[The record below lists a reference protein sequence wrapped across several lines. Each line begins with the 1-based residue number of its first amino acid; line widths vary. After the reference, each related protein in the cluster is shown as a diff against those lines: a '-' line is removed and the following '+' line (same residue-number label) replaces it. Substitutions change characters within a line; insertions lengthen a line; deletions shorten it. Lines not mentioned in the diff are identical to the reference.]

1 MNIWNLSSLQET
13 RRSFRRLTLRSRTA
27 DLDCQLASQTA
38 SCIETIAGP
47 SADFPGTSSGEF
59 SDISNSLLAVTITAG
74 LDRLSNTGS
83 ATSTS
88 SSSTSSG
95 ATTKATTGASVTGTA
110 ATKTASSTASG
121 TATESS
127 AATGAA
133 HRASQNVM
141 AAGLVGLCGMAF
153 LL

>member
-1 MNIWNLSSLQET
+1 MKA
-13 RRSFRRLTLRSRTA
+13 RRYFWLTLRSRTV

-38 SCIETIAGP
+38 SCVETIAGP
-47 SADFPGTSSGEF
+47 SANYPGVSSGVF
-59 SDISNSLLAVTITAG
+59 SDISDSMLAVTITAG
-74 LDRLSNTGS
+74 LDLLSDTGS

-88 SSSTSSG
+88 SSSTSD

-110 ATKTASSTASG
+110 ATKTASSTASE

-133 HRASQNVM
+133 YRASQNVM
-141 AAGLVGLCGMAF
+141 AAGLVGLCGAAF